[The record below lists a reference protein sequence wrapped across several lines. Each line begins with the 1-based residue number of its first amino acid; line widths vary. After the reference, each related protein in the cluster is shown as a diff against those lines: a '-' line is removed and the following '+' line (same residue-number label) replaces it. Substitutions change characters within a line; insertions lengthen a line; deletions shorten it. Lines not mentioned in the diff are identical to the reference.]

1 MANFDFS
8 DITFSKAEGTKCLIV
23 RGAVHN
29 ASGRDFG
36 AVAIRV
42 ILFNRNIPLAS
53 FIVAVNGFTNGSTKS
68 FEKEAKVLTM
78 NRLRNTSPA
87 TKYSWKA
94 RIDFSRR

>member
-8 DITFSKAEGTKCLIV
+8 DITFSKAEGTKRLIV
-23 RGAVHN
+23 RAAVHN

-68 FEKEAKVLTM
+68 FEKEAEDLDYEQVAKHITRHEVFVE
-78 NRLRNTSPA
+78 SA
-87 TKYSWKA
+87 Y
-94 RIDFSRR
+94 